1 MCAMWYQVIINTV
14 RSLPC
19 VCSVVSGIPD
29 LRRAVGDPV
38 DAGAGGGYA
47 LLLRR
52 VPQRPL
58 QGLLGPH
65 RLPRCRRSVC
75 TQTGDGVVVSG
86 GGGGVGGRER
96 RETER
101 EGGEVRRW

>member
-1 MCAMWYQVIINTV
+1 MCAVWYEMIINTV
-14 RSLPC
+14 RWLRC
-19 VCSVVSGIPD
+19 VCSVVPGIPD

-52 VPQRPL
+52 VPQRPF

-75 TQTGDGVVVSG
+75 TQTGDGEWCQ
-86 GGGGVGGRER
+86 GVGGGNRER

-101 EGGEVRRW
+101 GGGEVRRW